1 VNGSLTLVATP
12 IGNLGDITPRAI
24 DALRVADLVCCED
37 TRRTGLLLH
46 HLGIEGK
53 RYMVVN
59 DHTEYEACEE
69 IIGEVMNGKRVV
81 LVTDAGTPGISDPG
95 ERLVR
100 AALESG
106 LEVDSAPGVS
116 AVTMALAASGL
127 STERFVFEGFLPAKG
142 GERAERL
149 AQIGDERRTVVL
161 YEAPHRVERTLQD
174 LEVACGPRRL
184 VVIARELT
192 KVHEE
197 FWRGPLHDAVRHVA
211 QSGVRGEYV
220 LVLEGA
226 KPPGPATDDDIIDAL
241 RTAIADGSSKRDAA
255 AKVAAML
262 GAPKRRV
269 YELAL
274 ALT

>member
-1 VNGSLTLVATP
+1 MNGSLTLVATP

-24 DALRVADLVCCED
+24 DALRMADLVCCED

-53 RYMVVN
+53 KYMVVN

-69 IIGEVMNGKRVV
+69 IIAEVMNGKRVV
-81 LVTDAGTPGISDPG
+81 LVTDAGTPAISDPG

-116 AVTMALAASGL
+116 AMTMALAASGL

-226 KPPGPATDDDIIDAL
+226 KPPGPASDDDIIAAL
-241 RTAIADGSSKRDAA
+241 RAAIAEGASKRDAA

>member
-1 VNGSLTLVATP
+1 MNGSLTLVATP

-69 IIGEVMNGKRVV
+69 IIAEVMNGKRVV

-127 STERFVFEGFLPAKG
+127 STERFVFEGFLPTKG

>member
-1 VNGSLTLVATP
+1 MNGSLTLVATP

-53 RYMVVN
+53 KYMVVN

-69 IIGEVMNGKRVV
+69 IIAEVMNGKRVV

-149 AQIGDERRTVVL
+149 TQIGDERRTVVL

-226 KPPGPATDDDIIDAL
+226 KPPGPATDDDIIEAL
-241 RTAIADGSSKRDAA
+241 RAAIADGLSKRDAA
-255 AKVAAML
+255 ARVAAML

>member
-1 VNGSLTLVATP
+1 MNGSLTLVATP

-69 IIGEVMNGKRVV
+69 IIAEVMNGKRVV

>member
-1 VNGSLTLVATP
+1 MSGTLTLVATP

-24 DALRVADLVCCED
+24 DALRTADLVCCED

-53 RYMVVN
+53 KYMVVN
-59 DHTEYEACEE
+59 EHTEYEACAR
-69 IIGEVMNGKRVV
+69 IITEVMNGKRVV
-81 LVTDAGTPGISDPG
+81 LVTDAGTPAISDPG

-106 LEVDSAPGVS
+106 LEVESAPGVS

-127 STERFVFEGFLPAKG
+127 STERFVFEGFLPVKG
-142 GERAERL
+142 AERAERL
-149 AQIGDERRTVVL
+149 TQIADERRTVVL

-174 LEVACGPRRL
+174 LEVSCGPARL

-197 FWRGPLHDAVRHVA
+197 FWRGPLHDAVRHVE

-226 KPPGPATDDDIIDAL
+226 KPPRPATDEDIEDAL
-241 RTAIADGSSKRDAA
+241 RAAIAAGASKRDAA

>member
-1 VNGSLTLVATP
+1 M
-12 IGNLGDITPRAI
+12 
-24 DALRVADLVCCED
+24 ADLVCCED

-53 RYMVVN
+53 KYMVVN

-69 IIGEVMNGKRVV
+69 IIAEVMNGKRVV
-81 LVTDAGTPGISDPG
+81 LVTDAGTPAISDPG

-100 AALESG
+100 AAIESG

-116 AVTMALAASGL
+116 AMTMALAASGL

-226 KPPGPATDDDIIDAL
+226 KPPGPASDDDIVAAL
-241 RTAIADGSSKRDAA
+241 RAAIAEGASKRDAA

>member
-1 VNGSLTLVATP
+1 MTGSLTLVATP

-53 RYMVVN
+53 KYMVVN

-69 IIGEVMNGKRVV
+69 IIAEVMNGKRVV

-149 AQIGDERRTVVL
+149 TQIGDERRTVVL

-226 KPPGPATDDDIIDAL
+226 KPPGPATDDDITEAL
-241 RTAIADGSSKRDAA
+241 RAAIADGLSKRDAA
-255 AKVAAML
+255 ARVAAML

>member
-220 LVLEGA
+220 LVLEGT

>member
-1 VNGSLTLVATP
+1 MNGSLTLVATP

-46 HLGIEGK
+46 HLGIDGK
-53 RYMVVN
+53 KYMVVN

-69 IIGEVMNGKRVV
+69 IIAEVMNGKRVV

-149 AQIGDERRTVVL
+149 TQIGDERRTVVL

-226 KPPGPATDDDIIDAL
+226 KPPGPATDDDIIEAL
-241 RTAIADGSSKRDAA
+241 RAAIADGVSKRDAA
-255 AKVAAML
+255 ARVAAML